1 MAHRLIGSWLLMLR
15 NRSQS
20 FIKSSS
26 ATDKGGCM
34 DVFVGRTILSSVFGR
49 EFVSV
54 FNAIKAWIFSL
65 EWSKNIIV

>member
-1 MAHRLIGSWLLMLR
+1 MLR

-34 DVFVGRTILSSVFGR
+34 DVFVDRTILSSVFGR

-54 FNAIKAWIFSL
+54 FNAIKA
-65 EWSKNIIV
+65 